1 MLTVRTR
8 LHYAR
13 KEFYARAAS
22 DVAARRRGRE
32 PEVRVVSASRR
43 RASLRRHAGRR
54 ASRRHVDGCARSCA
68 TAQAPRASR
77 RALGL
82 AFAARS
88 EPAELSAAA
97 EARAEASIRWTRIT
111 PTTPVRRPFVV
122 GLGLAA
128 ACAAALVVWQARAPQ
143 ARRLRRRR
151 RRRRA
156 HRATLAAPR
165 PDRLEALV
173 TLVGGD
179 VALAR
184 GDAPARRLGLDTR
197 LGAADRITTAGSA
210 RAAAQWSEGSG
221 FLLYG
226 DAELTLARL
235 EPRTQ
240 RLELGRGQI
249 LGARRSARAGRVAA
263 RDHARSH
270 RQRAR
275 HLVHRR
281 LRGAH
286 DDRRGAR
293 RHRRGDRA
301 RRLGVDAVDRA
312 GARHLRP
319 RPQRLDAAV
328 GPPGGAAARRLGDEL
343 PAVDRR
349 STPRARPRA
358 RSSSRRSRRPSS
370 PSTASS
376 SAPTPLEVRRPLG
389 RHYVELTRA
398 DFRTQHQWIAV
409 GKEPGEL
416 RASLV
421 HAGARRRR
429 AVGARRDRVDGA
441 PPLDADSRLLR
452 APPQAR
458 PVAGRH
464 RLAQLRVGDA
474 GQVTRVDVE
483 QSTLPDPLV
492 AECLRREA
500 AGWSFA
506 QGRNATVV
514 YPFVFRTQ

>member
-1 MLTVRTR
+1 MSHVRAHR
-8 LHYAR
+8 
-13 KEFYARAAS
+13 FARALS
-22 DVAARRRGRE
+22 PRE
-32 PEVRVVSASRR
+32 Q
-43 RASLRRHAGRR
+43 
-54 ASRRHVDGCARSCA
+54 RHVDGCAECA
-68 TAQAPRASR
+68 TAQARVQAAR
-77 RALGL
+77 LGL
-82 AFAARS
+82 EFAARS

-97 EARAEASIRWTRIT
+97 EARAEASIRWTRIP
-111 PTTPVRRPFVV
+111 PTAAVRRPFVV

-128 ACAAALVVWQARAPQ
+128 ACAAAFVVWQSRAPK
-143 ARRLRRRR
+143 
-151 RRRRA
+151 RA
-156 HRATLAAPR
+156 AYASSTPSVHRPTLPAAR

-179 VALAR
+179 VTIAR

-197 LGAADRITTAGSA
+197 LGATDRIVTAGSA

-249 LGARRSARAGRVAA
+249 SVRVGPHEPGESLHVITPDHIVSVHGTWFTVASSAHTTTVEVLEGTVEVTERDGSASTMLTAPARATFGRGRTASAPLSGHQAA
-263 RDHARSH
+263 RL
-270 RQRAR
+270 RAESEMNF
-275 HLVHRR
+275 LPWT
-281 LRGAH
+281 G
-286 DDRRGAR
+286 
-293 RHRRGDRA
+293 
-301 RRLGVDAVDRA
+301 
-312 GARHLRP
+312 
-319 RPQRLDAAV
+319 LDAARAASGSLLV
-328 GPPGGAAARRLGDEL
+328 ASQPPAEL
-343 PAVDRR
+343 AVDGVVLG
-349 STPRARPRA
+349 A
-358 RSSSRRSRRPSS
+358 
-370 PSTASS
+370 
-376 SAPTPLEVRRPLG
+376 TPLEVRRPFG

-398 DFRTQHQWIAV
+398 DFRTQHQWIAI

-416 RASLV
+416 RASLAQAPPV
-421 HAGARRRR
+421 DEPSAPVEIESMVRRRSTQIR
-429 AVGARRDRVDGA
+429 ACYERRLKRD
-441 PPLDADSRLLR
+441 PSL
-452 APPQAR
+452 
-458 PVAGRH
+458 AGTVS
-464 RLAQLRVGDA
+464 LKLRVGDA

>member
-1 MLTVRTR
+1 MSR
-8 LHYAR
+8 H
-13 KEFYARAAS
+13 
-22 DVAARRRGRE
+22 VAAHRFAATLTARE
-32 PEVRVVSASRR
+32 Q
-43 RASLRRHAGRR
+43 
-54 ASRRHVDGCARSCA
+54 RHVDGCADCA
-68 TAQAPRASR
+68 TAQTRVQAAR
-77 RALGL
+77 LGL
-82 AFAARS
+82 DFAARS

-111 PTTPVRRPFVV
+111 PAVPVRRPFVV

-128 ACAAALVVWQARAPQ
+128 ACAAAFVVWQARAPK
-143 ARRLRRRR
+143 
-151 RRRRA
+151 RA
-156 HRATLAAPR
+156 AYAAATSSPASHRATLNAAR

-179 VALAR
+179 VSLVR

-249 LGARRSARAGRVAA
+249 SVRVGPHEPGESLHVITPDHVVSVHGTWFTVASAAHTTTVEVLEGTVEVTERDGSASTLLTAPARATFGPGRSVSAPLSGHQAA
-263 RDHARSH
+263 KL
-270 RQRAR
+270 RAESEMNF
-275 HLVHRR
+275 LPWT
-281 LRGAH
+281 
-286 DDRRGAR
+286 
-293 RHRRGDRA
+293 
-301 RRLGVDAVDRA
+301 A
-312 GARHLRP
+312 G
-319 RPQRLDAAV
+319 LDAARSTSGALLV
-328 GPPGGAAARRLGDEL
+328 ASQPPAEL
-343 PAVDRR
+343 AVDGIVLG
-349 STPRARPRA
+349 S
-358 RSSSRRSRRPSS
+358 
-370 PSTASS
+370 
-376 SAPTPLEVRRPLG
+376 TPLELRRPFG

-421 HAGARRRR
+421 HAA
-429 AVGARRDRVDGA
+429 
-441 PPLDADSRLLR
+441 
-452 APPQAR
+452 
-458 PVAGRH
+458 PVADEPSAPVEIESMIH
-464 RLAQLRVGDA
+464 RRSSQIRACYERRLKRDPSLAGTVSLKLRVGDA

-500 AGWSFA
+500 AGWSFE

-514 YPFVFRTQ
+514 YPFVFRSQ